1 MSNAPS
7 DSQSLLSSLGRLVRG
22 LSALFWGLPI
32 ALILSVQTAKTDWLQ
47 PLGAVPPIIA
57 LALLYYALT
66 QIGHFQKQERVW
78 RHALER
84 AKIFG
89 LINLFLSPFLYW
101 WNRMPGN
108 PFFTAIIELLVLT
121 SLMYVFALNLLLRRL
136 SAMLPDETLRIET
149 RLFTKI
155 NNYIV
160 FALGLIFASVF
171 VLRRFDEFPRV
182 ASYLLFMLDHGG
194 IWLIMFMILLPIAT
208 TMTLVWKIKEVI
220 LASVFSG
227 EIPNQPG

>member
-57 LALLYYALT
+57 LGLLYYALT

-78 RHALER
+78 RLALER